1 MDWIQSRHVWT
12 CVAALMGWR
21 SVAAPYTMDGVY
33 RKKRNKST
41 YNRTTSHRLNVG
53 RGIVNVVPRLA
64 TTAVRGVAQ
73 TKPVAHFVDQGHT
86 QGSLLIFP
94 N

>member
-1 MDWIQSRHVWT
+1 MCRGPDGMEISSHT
-12 CVAALMGWR
+12 IHDGR
-21 SVAAPYTMDGVY
+21 SLQEE
-33 RKKRNKST
+33 RNKST
-41 YNRTTSHRLNVG
+41 YNWTTSHPLNVG

-73 TKPVAHFVDQGHT
+73 TKPVANFVDQGHT